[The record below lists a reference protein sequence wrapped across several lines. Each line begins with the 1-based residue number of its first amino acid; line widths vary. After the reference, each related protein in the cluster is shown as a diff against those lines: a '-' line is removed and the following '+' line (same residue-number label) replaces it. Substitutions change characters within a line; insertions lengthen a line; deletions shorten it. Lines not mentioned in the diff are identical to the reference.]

1 MHLVAHEMMPILRD
15 LTGTQHLAPERLA
28 AE

>member
-15 LTGTQHLAPERLA
+15 LTGTKHLVAERMA